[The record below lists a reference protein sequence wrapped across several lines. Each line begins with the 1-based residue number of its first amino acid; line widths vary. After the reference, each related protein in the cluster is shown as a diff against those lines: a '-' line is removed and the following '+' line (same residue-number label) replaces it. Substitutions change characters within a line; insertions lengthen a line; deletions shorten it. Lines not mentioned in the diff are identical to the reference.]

1 MEHNLWRQWQA
12 FAPGAAPSFAAGATG
27 APSGAIGFA
36 PFIDAAERFAAATRS
51 FHNGTSDGSAEAA
64 AAAAQGFGNFL
75 RDQFAD
81 FFKMHRGAA
90 PGGGADHPL
99 PAELPALG
107 LTREHQERAQRAA
120 QAWRGMDD
128 AQRRLQRLWSDTL
141 REAASAFVANLGTVQ
156 SAPLTPDALNR
167 LYDGWIDCAEGA
179 YARTAHSEAFCDA
192 LADYVN
198 ASSHW
203 RRESNAGAEL
213 WAKLLDLPT
222 RNEINTL
229 AQRLRALEERIQAQT
244 EADQPEAHQPGAH
257 QPEAHQPEAH
267 QPEAGQS
274 EAGQPGA
281 HQPGAHQ
288 PGAHQP
294 GAHQPEARQPGA
306 HQPGA
311 HQPGA
316 HQPEAGQSEAGQPE
330 ARPSDARKNRSA
342 ARKRRPP
349 RMSKR

>member
-1 MEHNLWRQWQA
+1 MDDLWRQWQA
-12 FAPGAAPSFAAGATG
+12 FVAGAAPSFAAGAG
-27 APSGAIGFA
+27 AAPAGPFGFA

-51 FHNGTSDGSAEAA
+51 FHDGTGDRSAPAA
-64 AAAAQGFGNFL
+64 AAAAQVFGNFL

-81 FFKMHRGAA
+81 LLKISGGAQPWGSA
-90 PGGGADHPL
+90 PGGGADHSL

-141 REAASAFVANLGTVQ
+141 REAASAFIARLGAAQ

-167 LYDGWIDCAEGA
+167 LYDSWIDCAEEA

-203 RRESNAGAEL
+203 RRESNAGAEF

-229 AQRLRALEERIQAQT
+229 AQRLRALEDRVWVQT
-244 EADQPEAHQPGAH
+244 
-257 QPEAHQPEAH
+257 
-267 QPEAGQS
+267 
-274 EAGQPGA
+274 
-281 HQPGAHQ
+281 
-288 PGAHQP
+288 
-294 GAHQPEARQPGA
+294 EARQP
-306 HQPGA
+306 
-311 HQPGA
+311 
-316 HQPEAGQSEAGQPE
+316 EAGQPE
-330 ARPSDARKNRSA
+330 ARPSEARKDRGS

>member
-1 MEHNLWRQWQA
+1 
-12 FAPGAAPSFAAGATG
+12 
-27 APSGAIGFA
+27 
-36 PFIDAAERFAAATRS
+36 
-51 FHNGTSDGSAEAA
+51 
-64 AAAAQGFGNFL
+64 
-75 RDQFAD
+75 
-81 FFKMHRGAA
+81 
-90 PGGGADHPL
+90 
-99 PAELPALG
+99 

-141 REAASAFVANLGTVQ
+141 REAASAFIARLGAAQ

-167 LYDGWIDCAEGA
+167 LYDSWIDCAEEA

-203 RRESNAGAEL
+203 RRESNAGAEF

-229 AQRLRALEERIQAQT
+229 AQRLRALEDRVWVQT
-244 EADQPEAHQPGAH
+244 
-257 QPEAHQPEAH
+257 
-267 QPEAGQS
+267 
-274 EAGQPGA
+274 
-281 HQPGAHQ
+281 
-288 PGAHQP
+288 
-294 GAHQPEARQPGA
+294 EARQP
-306 HQPGA
+306 
-311 HQPGA
+311 
-316 HQPEAGQSEAGQPE
+316 EAGQPE
-330 ARPSDARKNRSA
+330 ARPSEARKDRGS

>member
-1 MEHNLWRQWQA
+1 MEYDLWRQWQA
-12 FAPGAAPSFAAGATG
+12 FAAGAAPSFTAGA
-27 APSGAIGFA
+27 APSFGAGAGAAPAGAFGFA

-51 FHNGTSDGSAEAA
+51 FHDGTAGGSAPAA
-64 AAAAQGFGNFL
+64 AAAAQVFGNFL

-81 FFKMHRGAA
+81 FFKMSRGAQPWGTS

-99 PAELPALG
+99 PSELPALG

-120 QAWRGMDD
+120 QAWRGMDE

-141 REAASAFVANLGTVQ
+141 REAASAFVARLGAAQ
-156 SAPLTPDALNR
+156 SAPLTPDALYR
-167 LYDGWIDCAEGA
+167 LYDDWIDCAEES

-203 RRESNAGAEL
+203 RRESNAGAEF

-229 AQRLRALEERIQAQT
+229 AQRLRTLEERVRTQT
-244 EADQPEAHQPGAH
+244 EASQPG
-257 QPEAHQPEAH
+257 
-267 QPEAGQS
+267 
-274 EAGQPGA
+274 AGQPGA
-281 HQPGAHQ
+281 SQPGARQ
-288 PGAHQP
+288 PDTRE
-294 GAHQPEARQPGA
+294 PEAR
-306 HQPGA
+306 
-311 HQPGA
+311 
-316 HQPEAGQSEAGQPE
+316 QPE
-330 ARPSDARKNRSA
+330 ARPSEARKHRGA

-349 RMSKR
+349 RAPKP

>member
-1 MEHNLWRQWQA
+1 MEHDLWRQWQA
-12 FAPGAAPSFAAGATG
+12 FAPGAPPSFAAGATG
-27 APSGAIGFA
+27 APVGAFGFA

-51 FHNGTSDGSAEAA
+51 FHGGTSDGSAAAA
-64 AAAAQGFGNFL
+64 AAAAQVFGNFL

-81 FFKMHRGAA
+81 FFKMHWGTA
-90 PGGGADHPL
+90 PRGGADHPL

-141 REAASAFVANLGTVQ
+141 REAASAFVAHLGAVQ

-167 LYDGWIDCAEGA
+167 LHDDWIDCAEGA

-198 ASSHW
+198 ASSRW

-244 EADQPEAHQPGAH
+244 EARP
-257 QPEAHQPEAH
+257 
-267 QPEAGQS
+267 S
-274 EAGQPGA
+274 ET
-281 HQPGAHQ
+281 
-288 PGAHQP
+288 
-294 GAHQPEARQPGA
+294 
-306 HQPGA
+306 
-311 HQPGA
+311 
-316 HQPEAGQSEAGQPE
+316 
-330 ARPSDARKNRSA
+330 RPSDPHKNRAA

>member
-1 MEHNLWRQWQA
+1 MEYDLWRQWQA
-12 FAPGAAPSFAAGATG
+12 FVAGAGPSFTAGT
-27 APSGAIGFA
+27 APSGAAGAGAAPAGAFGFA

-51 FHNGTSDGSAEAA
+51 FHDGTASGSAPAA
-64 AAAAQGFGNFL
+64 AAAAQVFGNFL

-81 FFKMHRGAA
+81 FFKMSGGAQPWAAA

-141 REAASAFVANLGTVQ
+141 REAASAFVAHLGTAQ

-167 LYDGWIDCAEGA
+167 LYDRWIDCAEES

-198 ASSHW
+198 ASSQW
-203 RRESNAGAEL
+203 RRESNAGAES

-229 AQRLRALEERIQAQT
+229 AQRLRTLEERVRAQT
-244 EADQPEAHQPGAH
+244 EAAQPPAAHSRAAH
-257 QPEAHQPEAH
+257 SRAA
-267 QPEAGQS
+267 
-274 EAGQPGA
+274 
-281 HQPGAHQ
+281 
-288 PGAHQP
+288 
-294 GAHQPEARQPGA
+294 QPEAR
-306 HQPGA
+306 
-311 HQPGA
+311 
-316 HQPEAGQSEAGQPE
+316 
-330 ARPSDARKNRSA
+330 RSDARKERGA
-342 ARKRRPP
+342 AHKRRPP
-349 RMSKR
+349 RAPKP

>member
-1 MEHNLWRQWQA
+1 MEHDLWRQWQT
-12 FAPGAAPSFAAGATG
+12 FAAGAAPSFAAGATG
-27 APSGAIGFA
+27 APVGAFGFA

-51 FHNGTSDGSAEAA
+51 FHDGTSDGSA
-64 AAAAQGFGNFL
+64 AAAQVFGNFL

-81 FFKMHRGAA
+81 FFKVHWGTA

-141 REAASAFVANLGTVQ
+141 REAASAFVARLGAAQ

-167 LYDGWIDCAEGA
+167 LYDGWIDCAEEA

-203 RRESNAGAEL
+203 RRESNTGAEL

-229 AQRLRALEERIQAQT
+229 AQRLRALEERVQAQT
-244 EADQPEAHQPGAH
+244 
-257 QPEAHQPEAH
+257 
-267 QPEAGQS
+267 EAGQS
-274 EAGQPGA
+274 EAG
-281 HQPGAHQ
+281 
-288 PGAHQP
+288 
-294 GAHQPEARQPGA
+294 
-306 HQPGA
+306 
-311 HQPGA
+311 
-316 HQPEAGQSEAGQPE
+316 
-330 ARPSDARKNRSA
+330 PSDARKNRSA

-349 RMSKR
+349 RMSRR